1 MDEMKKD
8 LEQLG
13 KMIEDTLKQS
23 LEQAKTIMKLQTKL
37 DKIKIVAQV
46 LRENGFIIIAE
57 EIEKILEEWMEN
69 SETMLVKELIKK
81 YSIDFALGYLSAM
94 VSLENPPNNG
104 IDYKWALNWLK
115 DRI

>member
-57 EIEKILEEWMEN
+57 EIEKILEE
-69 SETMLVKELIKK
+69 
-81 YSIDFALGYLSAM
+81 
-94 VSLENPPNNG
+94 
-104 IDYKWALNWLK
+104 
-115 DRI
+115 